1 MINFISFSDEFSKIA
16 AHWLQEAEQALA
28 HKVMKTPGAL
38 AKATPAA
45 RKDVFRAMDNSARLV
60 PGKTVTK
67 VGSVGAHAAELAGLG
82 MLAAPTIQKMRG
94 KPMSEKN
101 KDRAELGGL
110 GVLAAPSALAL
121 KKPALE
127 FGKHLLKRG
136 SVDKVSMPTGT
147 LRAGALQGAHMAKS
161 VATGGSEAAQKM
173 KNLAAAAARNKALAG
188 AGTTQFAA
196 HSLPVVQGK
205 LL

>member
-110 GVLAAPSALAL
+110 GVLAAPSALSL
-121 KKPALE
+121 
-127 FGKHLLKRG
+127 GKHLLKRG